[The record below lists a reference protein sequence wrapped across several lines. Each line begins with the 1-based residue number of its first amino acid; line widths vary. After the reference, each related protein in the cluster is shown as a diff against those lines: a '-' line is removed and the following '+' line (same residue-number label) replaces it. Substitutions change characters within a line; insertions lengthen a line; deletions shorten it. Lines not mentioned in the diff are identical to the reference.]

1 MVSTLVGKIIKGHIL
16 LFTSGSQGRTNHP
29 ELHLQK
35 KSMVAIIGVTWEISA
50 LIVTFLGHYKYLQ
63 VRLYKWEQM
72 KKFSLM
78 PTFDYQEK
86 A

>member
-1 MVSTLVGKIIKGHIL
+1 MAV
-16 LFTSGSQGRTNHP
+16 
-29 ELHLQK
+29 
-35 KSMVAIIGVTWEISA
+35 IIGATWEISA

-63 VRLYKWEQM
+63 VRLYEWEQM